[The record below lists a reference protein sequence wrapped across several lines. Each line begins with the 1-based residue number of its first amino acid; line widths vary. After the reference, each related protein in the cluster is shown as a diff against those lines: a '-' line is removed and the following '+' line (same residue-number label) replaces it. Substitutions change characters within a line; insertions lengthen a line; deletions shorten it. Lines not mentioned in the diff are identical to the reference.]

1 MTKGLL
7 AYLRDKNGHKKAEAI
22 IKRKATENP
31 VFFNIEYNMFID
43 EYHMTPEQFLSSDKN
58 GN

>member
-7 AYLRDKNGHKKAEAI
+7 AYLRDKNGHKKAKAI

-31 VFFNIEYNMFID
+31 IFFNIEYN
-43 EYHMTPEQFLSSDKN
+43 MTPEQFLSSDKN
-58 GN
+58 EN

>member
-22 IKRKATENP
+22 IKRKDRENP
-31 VFFNIEYNMFID
+31 VFFKIEYNMFID

-58 GN
+58 EN

>member
-7 AYLRDKNGHKKAEAI
+7 YYLRRENGHKKAEAL
-22 IKRKATENP
+22 IKKRDRENP

-58 GN
+58 EN

>member
-22 IKRKATENP
+22 IKRKDRENP
-31 VFFNIEYNMFID
+31 VFFNIE
-43 EYHMTPEQFLSSDKN
+43 
-58 GN
+58 

>member
-22 IKRKATENP
+22 IKRKDRENP
-31 VFFNIEYNMFID
+31 VFFNIEYKMFID
-43 EYHMTPEQFLSSDKN
+43 EYQMTPEQFLRIDKN
-58 GN
+58 AN